1 MLMAVGPVRE
11 HEVVPGLGWPEQVDP
26 DPHVGWPRVPRET
39 LTWPREVRSSPAGD
53 DGGAEP
59 VAPEPGA
66 SPAPAEPPPT
76 PAPDV
81 EPREH
86 PGGPVDEPPATAEP
100 AIDATPTTEA
110 PFVRP
115 PGPRRAR
122 FDEAEEGLPP
132 AVEEPAAVPRGT
144 SAPTTLPAPPAPR
157 VFVVANQK
165 GGVGKTTTS
174 VNLAAGLA
182 LGGLSVLVVDLD
194 PQGNASTA
202 LGVEHAPGTPG
213 TYEVLI
219 GGDAIAEHVVLSS
232 EAPNLQV
239 LPASID
245 LAAAEIELVSVV
257 ARENRLLRALRSYL
271 DEHPIDYVFIDCPP
285 SLGLLTLNALVAA
298 TEILIPIQCEYY
310 ALEGVSQLMRT
321 INIVTGELNQD
332 LRLTT
337 VVLTMFDARTRLAA
351 QVAHEVRA
359 HFAAETLPTVIPR
372 SVRISE
378 APSYGQTVLT
388 YHPDSAGAVS
398 YLKAAQE
405 IALRGATPTPEE
417 N

>member
-1 MLMAVGPVRE
+1 MTVEPS
-11 HEVVPGLGWPEQVDP
+11 PGP
-26 DPHVGWPRVPRET
+26 DP
-39 LTWPREVRSSPAGD
+39 SPAPPAAEPAPSGPGPTPTVD
-53 DGGAEP
+53 APLGAEP
-59 VAPEPGA
+59 PTDLPTGGEP
-66 SPAPAEPPPT
+66 PAEPPPAEDLLT
-76 PAPDV
+76 GAVVAAEDATTG
-81 EPREH
+81 
-86 PGGPVDEPPATAEP
+86 PGTAEQGTTTHESLEPPTSGTA
-100 AIDATPTTEA
+100 
-110 PFVRP
+110 FLRP

-122 FDEAEEGLPP
+122 FDEAEEGLPAP
-132 AVEEPAAVPRGT
+132 VEEPATVPRGT
-144 SAPTTLPAPPAPR
+144 STPTTLPAPPSTR

-182 LGGLSVLVVDLD
+182 LGGLSVLVIDLD

-202 LGVEHAPGTPG
+202 LGVDHSPGTPG

-219 GGDAIAEHVVLSS
+219 GGAAIAEHAVAST

-257 ARENRLLRALRSYL
+257 ARENRLLRALRAYL
-271 DEHPIDYVFIDCPP
+271 AEHPTDYVFVDCPP

-298 TEILIPIQCEYY
+298 NEILIPIQCEYY

-321 INIVTGELNQD
+321 INLVTGELNQD

-388 YHPDSAGAVS
+388 YDPGSSGALA
-398 YLKAAQE
+398 YRAAAFE
-405 IALRGATPTPEE
+405 LNSRPAP
-417 N
+417 